1 MQPYLF
7 PYIGYF
13 QLLNLADKFILLN
26 DVNFIKKGWINRNYI
41 LVNRKRNL
49 FTIPVTGSSQ
59 NKLIKDIEISFD
71 KSKRDKFLLT
81 IEKSYKKAPFFGKV
95 YGLIDDIISVKTDM
109 LNELILHSITEINK
123 YLEITTE
130 ISESSGSYPES
141 VLKGE
146 DRIIEIC
153 QIENAA
159 QYINLSGG
167 MNLYS
172 KEKFRSG
179 GIELNFLKTKK
190 IVYRQF
196 ENTDF
201 EESLSVIDIL
211 MFNPKEKINNFLNE
225 YELI

>member
-13 QLLNLADKFILLN
+13 QLLNLADKFILLT

-41 LVNRKRNL
+41 LVNNKRNL

-81 IEKSYKKAPFFGKV
+81 IEKSYKKAPYFREV
-95 YGLIDDIISVKTDM
+95 YRIISDIFSQKTG
-109 LNELILHSITEINK
+109 LLSELILFSVKEIKK

-130 ISESSGSYPES
+130 ISESYGSYPES
-141 VLKGE
+141 FLKGE

-153 QIENAA
+153 RIENAS

-172 KEKFRSG
+172 KEKFRSE
-179 GIELNFLKTKK
+179 GIELKFLKTKK
-190 IVYRQF
+190 IVYKQF
-196 ENTDF
+196 EDTDF
-201 EESLSVIDIL
+201 EDSLSVIDLL
-211 MFNPKEKINNFLNE
+211 MFNPKERIHEFLNE